1 MQFNVGLIKN
11 QRIAN
16 DCKAKNKILQHLTTY
31 MMNGADVYVQV
42 NNYCAVQSK
51 ERCLHF
57 QQNYGTQS
65 TCQNQD
71 FMSAQTSSIIHYH

>member
-1 MQFNVGLIKN
+1 
-11 QRIAN
+11 
-16 DCKAKNKILQHLTTY
+16 

-57 QQNYGTQS
+57 QRDYGTQNAY
-65 TCQNQD
+65 QNQD